1 MPARPSRIHRALHI
15 GIARLVTIACILAI
29 SGLACN
35 SATPAIPTVPPLTAP
50 PPATPTP
57 TPPGAAPTETAA
69 HTPSPSSTETSQP
82 PPSPV
87 PTAVSNPPGVSEA
100 VVTRTAEQTE
110 DLTDRML
117 QPRQVDPDF
126 LWGMFMTNR
135 LFVGGWGRTPDP
147 NYTTQMLEMWH
158 SENPC
163 YSALESEVVKLGG
176 ESNLPPLEFLQY
188 MEHLNAQLS
197 PCIEDQLQSIS
208 GLQFFDNAPTVRN
221 QRITMWFDRTWEDA
235 DDGTFPF
242 ADDCRTRFYSHLPEA
257 IAAGDPPH
265 LESAWA
271 SAMAIVSGCAR
282 DAMRDYFAF
291 LDISEPQLKQLPPD
305 DRYTAVSLQMTMIGH
320 LLAVDLRKPSD
331 GCWPDYAN
339 QIPQV
344 AATTDP
350 DEMIAARNSALRFL
364 QTCLQETPASNPFSE
379 R

>member
-1 MPARPSRIHRALHI
+1 
-15 GIARLVTIACILAI
+15 
-29 SGLACN
+29 
-35 SATPAIPTVPPLTAP
+35 
-50 PPATPTP
+50 
-57 TPPGAAPTETAA
+57 
-69 HTPSPSSTETSQP
+69 
-82 PPSPV
+82 
-87 PTAVSNPPGVSEA
+87 
-100 VVTRTAEQTE
+100 
-110 DLTDRML
+110 ML
-117 QPRQVDPDF
+117 QPRQVDADF

-176 ESNLPPLEFLQY
+176 ENSLPPLEFLQY

-271 SAMAIVSGCAR
+271 SAMVVVSGCAR

-350 DEMIAARNSALRFL
+350 GEMIAARNSALRSL
-364 QTCLQETPASNPFSE
+364 QSCLQETPVNNPFSE